1 MVEDYLKNTENNLYH
16 AVMDTIMWANQK
28 TFEEVNGMSDIVME
42 IVQEKFDRKLKEGT
56 KKAVKK
62 EGYKKEA

>member
-1 MVEDYLKNTENNLYH
+1 
-16 AVMDTIMWANQK
+16 MWANQK